1 MSDAAN
7 GTAPHTPSPVEQLL
21 NENVMTIKS
30 ITCPKCGFSREVP
43 GERIPDRPVQVTC
56 PRCKATFPFSREPEA
71 APLPTATAP
80 QPVQPAV
87 RKATSPLPAHSPP
100 ANKSRDG
107 SRPSARGE
115 SQQKAA
121 QPAPKTRAKRPILKT
136 VRLLILIT
144 ILLGTIVYALRE
156 KIPLQKIR
164 AAAVPTRQI
173 IVIPPP
179 AGPMPA
185 LTPGS
190 VSVKVTAGDASPTG
204 AAATPP
210 ATDSRFEAYNFPV
223 FIYAV
228 NLIGKVRVNGQE
240 FKEIKGDPDKQYN
253 INTYGE
259 PFRYGANS
267 IELDLTPVTGGNRS
281 MNPELRMKIS
291 RRSGGDERRVI
302 GEWQFAGQSGWPRTI
317 SLEIPEVGQ

>member
-1 MSDAAN
+1 
-7 GTAPHTPSPVEQLL
+7 
-21 NENVMTIKS
+21 MTIKS

-71 APLPTATAP
+71 FPLATRGA
-80 QPVQPAV
+80 VQPAAPAV
-87 RKATSPLPAHSPP
+87 RQAPSPLPDISPP
-100 ANKSRDG
+100 ANRSQDG

-115 SQQKAA
+115 SRQKAA
-121 QPAPKTRAKRPILKT
+121 QPDSKTRARRPILKT

-164 AAAVPTRQI
+164 AAMVSSRQV

-179 AGPMPA
+179 AGQPPTLPA
-185 LTPGS
+185 GS
-190 VSVKVTAGDASPTG
+190 ISVKVTAGDASPAG
-204 AAATPP
+204 AATAPP
-210 ATDSRFEAYNFPV
+210 ATGARFEPYDFPV

-240 FKEIKGDPDKQYN
+240 FKEIKGEPDRQYN

-267 IELDLTPVTGGNRS
+267 IELDLAPATGGNRS
-281 MNPELRMKIS
+281 MNPELRMKVS
-291 RRSGGDERRVI
+291 RRDSRDERRVM
-302 GEWQFAGQSGWPRTI
+302 GEWQFVGQSGWPRTV
-317 SLEIPEVGQ
+317 SLEIPEVRQ